1 SSRRRHTRFS
11 RDWSSDVC
19 SSDLSVSTYEQF
31 LLHYQYL
38 QRSVREQVLD
48 LSQEQALKVVQFLN
62 TNYEPENRF
71 YRYDFFFDN
80 CATRIRDMIELV
92 LGEQLKWEELP
103 EPMDKTFRN
112 LIDEY
117 VYPLPWADL
126 GIDLALGSVIDRVA
140 T

>member
-80 CATRIRDMIELV
+80 CATRKIGRASCRKESRY
-92 LGEQLKWEELP
+92 EC
-103 EPMDKTFRN
+103 T
-112 LIDEY
+112 
-117 VYPLPWADL
+117 A
-126 GIDLALGSVIDRVA
+126 
-140 T
+140 